1 MYSTIKAMV
10 GAVGSKQT
18 KMPGTCCKDA
28 IKYWEKVQQ
37 KEDSSSRCLLWK
49 ARILKK
55 NKTRANFFICTSRW
69 QMMTKGRNRKIQA
82 TPWDNSFSTILSDK
96 PSRSFQSV
104 VQGRHLTV
112 NKIDT
117 FYQCAW
123 KILYIWIYSILFQM
137 NQRSK
142 YTLAQLSLDILRRRR
157 KYTPAPPQYLK
168 QLSPDQALPSQAL
181 NLHP

>member
-1 MYSTIKAMV
+1 MQIKE
-10 GAVGSKQT
+10 
-18 KMPGTCCKDA
+18 
-28 IKYWEKVQQ
+28 WEKVRQ

-96 PSRSFQSV
+96 PSRSFQSII
-104 VQGRHLTV
+104 QGRHLTA
-112 NKIDT
+112 NKIDR
-117 FYQCAW
+117 FYQYEHMEDP
-123 KILYIWIYSILFQM
+123 LYIWIYSILLQM

-142 YTLAQLSLDILRRRR
+142 FTLAQLSLDILRRRR
-157 KYTPAPPQYLK
+157 KFTPAPPQCLK